1 MIWVINHI
9 SEYDPTFPTFRYYRE
24 VIGRENINIFCA
36 KDGEDFDFLTADDVV
51 LLRSGEKRM
60 VEKLIARQKEVGFKS
75 TIENPETI
83 AAAYNK
89 AEIKSLLINAGINT
103 PKLFF
108 RKDVMNG
115 GSYFVKPMFGED
127 SKEISLQSVCRSK
140 MQVET
145 YADYLMNKGIV
156 PLIEQYIDGIDC
168 TVAVI
173 KDAESGEIKTYAI
186 DIEVDNAYG
195 IQTQEV
201 KSGTIAYCQ
210 PTATPE
216 VNEISKKAFEAVG
229 AKHYL
234 RIDYRITPEGVPY
247 LIDLNVFPG
256 FGIAGYMY
264 RSLMLTR
271 NKSYR
276 DFIKEILRSV
286 S

>member
-36 KDGEDFDFLTADDVV
+36 KDGERFDFLTADDVV
-51 LLRSGEKRM
+51 LLRSGERNM
-60 VEKLIARQKEVGFKS
+60 VQRLLDRQRVVGFKS
-75 TIENPETI
+75 TIEYPETI
-83 AAAYNK
+83 AVAYNK
-89 AEIKSLLINAGINT
+89 AEIKSLLIAAGINT

-108 RKDVMNG
+108 REDVVNG
-115 GSYFVKPMFGED
+115 GNYFVKPMLGED
-127 SKEISLQSVCRSK
+127 SKEVSLNSVCRSK
-140 MQVET
+140 AQVEN
-145 YADYLMNKGIV
+145 YADYLLNKGII
-156 PLIEQYIDGIDC
+156 PMIEQYIAGIDC

-173 KDAESGEIKTYAI
+173 KDTESGEIKTYAI
-186 DIEVDNAYG
+186 DIEVDNPYG

-201 KSGTIAYCQ
+201 KNGTIAYCR
-210 PTATPE
+210 PTATPK
-216 VNEISKKAFEAVG
+216 VNEISKRAFEAVG
-229 AKHYL
+229 AQHYL
-234 RIDYRITPEGVPY
+234 RIDYRIPPVGEPY

-264 RSLMLTR
+264 RSLMLTQ

-276 DFIKEILRSV
+276 DFILEILRSA